1 MERIRIFD
9 TTLRDGEQ
17 SPGYGMTAAQKL
29 VLARQLEQLGV
40 DIIEA
45 GFPAASEEDLQGVR
59 AICAEV
65 RRPTIAALARCVDSD
80 IEACARALEPAQHP
94 RLHIFFG
101 TSQLHLDAKTGLN
114 EEQALELMVRSA
126 RLAVKLFGEVE
137 FSPEDATRTK
147 ESFLLRTVQAVV
159 DEGVKV
165 VNIPDTVG
173 YTVPSE
179 YRARF
184 ELLRSKIRGI
194 DKVTL
199 STHCHNDLGL
209 AVANSIAAIEGGARQ
224 VECTINGIGERAGN
238 ASLEELTM
246 ALGVRRDV
254 LPYETGIVTERIYET
269 SQLLSALTGCAVQ
282 RNKAIVGRNAFAH
295 ESGVHQQGMLRDR
308 RTYEIMTPESVGAPP
323 TQIVL
328 GRHSGRKALAARL
341 EALGYPM
348 AGASLNHVY
357 DRFLKACESG
367 QALDDDGLIALA
379 SANPPPRG
387 PPYQLSRGQAM
398 TGSVKPASAT
408 VQLQRE
414 GRLFAAAALGN
425 GPVEASCVAIDK
437 ITGYPGRVVN
447 FEIRAVGEGRDALGE
462 VALRVEIGGKEF
474 TGRAVNTDIVEASV
488 SAYLSAINKFLSVAG
503 DVKPPQSE
511 EVTDRAPQLL
521 QPRDE
526 ARVSR
531 PPPPM
536 SAPGISK

>member
-29 VLARQLEQLGV
+29 VLARQLDKLGV

-59 AICAEV
+59 TICREI

-80 IEACARALEPAQHP
+80 IEACARALEPALNP

-114 EEQALELMVRSA
+114 EDQALELMVRA
-126 RLAVKLFGEVE
+126 TRLAVKLFGEVE
-137 FSPEDATRTK
+137 FSPEDATRTR
-147 ESFLLRTVQAVV
+147 EDFLLRTVQAVV

-173 YTVPSE
+173 YTIPAE
-179 YRARF
+179 YKARF
-184 ELLRSKIRGI
+184 QLLKSKIRGI
-194 DKVTL
+194 EKVTL

-209 AVANSIAAIEGGARQ
+209 AVANSLAAIEGGARQ

-238 ASLEELTM
+238 ASLEELVM
-246 ALGVRRDV
+246 ALKVRNDV
-254 LPYETGIVTERIYET
+254 LPFETGIHTEHIYET
-269 SQLLSALTGCAVQ
+269 SQILSALTGCAVQ

-295 ESGVHQQGMLRDR
+295 ESGVHQQGMLKDR
-308 RTYEIMTPESVGAPP
+308 RTYEIMTPDSVGAPP

-341 EALGYPM
+341 NDLGYPM
-348 AGASLNHVY
+348 TGAQLNHVY

-367 QALDDDGLIALA
+367 QPLDDDALIALA
-379 SANPPPRG
+379 QDNRPPAK
-387 PPYQLSRGQAM
+387 PPYTLNLVQAM
-398 TGSVKPASAT
+398 TGTVKPASAT
-408 VQLQRE
+408 VQLQRD
-414 GRLFAAAALGN
+414 GRMYAAAALGN
-425 GPVEASCVAIDK
+425 GPVEASCIAIDK
-437 ITGYPGRVVN
+437 ITGHPGQVVN

-462 VALRVEIGGKEF
+462 VALRVSIEGKEF
-474 TGRAVNTDIVEASV
+474 TGRGVNTDIVEASV
-488 SAYLSAINKFLSVAG
+488 LAYLSAINKFLSVRES
-503 DVKPPQSE
+503 VLPPQSE
-511 EVTDRAPQLL
+511 EVTGRAPTIV
-521 QPRDE
+521 PRTQE
-526 ARVSR
+526 ETR
-531 PPPPM
+531 P
-536 SAPGISK
+536 

>member
-29 VLARQLEQLGV
+29 VLARQLDKLGV

-45 GFPAASEEDLQGVR
+45 GFPAASQEDLEGVR
-59 AICAEV
+59 AICREV
-65 RRPTIAALARCVDSD
+65 RRPTIAALARCVDTD
-80 IEACARALEPAQHP
+80 IEACARALEPALNP

-114 EEQALELMVRSA
+114 EDQALELMVRST

-137 FSPEDATRTK
+137 FSPEDATRTR
-147 ESFLLRTVQAVV
+147 EDFLLRTVQAVV
-159 DEGVKV
+159 DEGAKI

-184 ELLRSKIRGI
+184 QLLKARIRGI

-209 AVANSIAAIEGGARQ
+209 AVANSLAAVEGGARQ

-246 ALGVRRDV
+246 ALKVRGDV
-254 LPYETGIVTERIYET
+254 LPYETGIVTEQIYET
-269 SQLLSALTGCAVQ
+269 SQILSALTGCAVQ

-295 ESGVHQQGMLRDR
+295 ESGVHQQGMLKDR

-328 GRHSGRKALAARL
+328 GRHSGRRALAARL
-341 EALGYPM
+341 AELGHPL
-348 AGASLNHVY
+348 AGTSLNHVY

-367 QALDDDGLIALA
+367 QSLDDDALIALA
-379 SANPPPRG
+379 LDGRPQAA
-387 PPYQLSRGQAM
+387 PPYQLNLVQAM

-408 VQLQRE
+408 VQLQRD
-414 GRLFAAAALGN
+414 GRTYAAAALGN
-425 GPVEASCVAIDK
+425 GPVEASCTAIDQ
-437 ITGYPGRVVN
+437 ITGHPGRVVN

-462 VALRVEIGGKEF
+462 VALRVAIGNKEF
-474 TGRAVNTDIVEASV
+474 TGRAVNSDIVEASV
-488 SAYLSAINKFLSVAG
+488 MAYLSAINKFLSVTEF
-503 DVKPPQSE
+503 VLPPQSV
-511 EVTDRAPQLL
+511 EVTDRAPQLV
-521 QPRDE
+521 QPQEED
-526 ARVSR
+526 R
-531 PPPPM
+531 P
-536 SAPGISK
+536 